1 MAEEQDFL
9 NVRLYS
15 STLPI
20 LLRNPEPKDDATVHQ
35 ITSDPAIYDNNT
47 WLARRA
53 SISEA
58 DALQKINKM
67 RGYAAAKPP
76 ARIELVVVLL
86 SAPGAQEEGTVI
98 GLSGIR
104 DFHERPGKKIAEVN
118 ASIVTPERNK
128 GYFIECLKLSIEFA
142 LERTGCN
149 AVQIMIHEDNTKK
162 MEILKSEFG
171 WKRGAIDGQGKYRR
185 YDADKLRWVETK
197 EHLAK
202 RDRQSQEGLGSTL
215 GRKIGRLLGKGN

>member
-1 MAEEQDFL
+1 M
-9 NVRLYS
+9 
-15 STLPI
+15 
-20 LLRNPEPKDDATVHQ
+20 LRNPEPKDDAVVHQ
-35 ITSDPAIYDNNT
+35 ITSDPSIYDNNT

-67 RGYAAAKPP
+67 RAYAQANPP

-86 SAPGAQEEGTVI
+86 SAPGAEEEGTVI

-118 ASIVTPERNK
+118 ASIITPERNK
-128 GYFIECLKLSIEFA
+128 GYFTECLKLTIDFA
-142 LERTGCN
+142 LERAGCN
-149 AVQIMIHEDNTKK
+149 AVQIMVHEDNTRK
-162 MEILKSEFG
+162 MEILKNEFG

-185 YDADKLRWVETK
+185 YDADKIRWVETK
-197 EHLAK
+197 EHIAK
-202 RDRQSQEGLGSTL
+202 RERQSQEGFVGSL
-215 GRKIGRLLGKGN
+215 GRKLGRMLGKGN